1 MGLTGVNASAFMQEL
16 DAVKP
21 GFQKFGMPYQ
31 TFFDNVDGFFR
42 FPLVGQHPG
51 KREKDL
57 GVGLQLQNFFVPL
70 DFFCHCLPAPD
81 VGVCF
86 SLKR

>member
-1 MGLTGVNASAFMQEL
+1 MRLAILDTSAFMQKL
-16 DAVKP
+16 DAIKP
-21 GFQKFGMPYQ
+21 RLQKFRMADKA
-31 TFFDNVDGFFR
+31 FFNNANGFFHSALIR
-42 FPLVGQHPG
+42 QHTG

-57 GVGLQLQNFFVPL
+57 GVGFQLQNFFVPL
-70 DFFCHCLPAPD
+70 NFFCHCLPAPD